1 MKLRE
6 ISLTALL
13 CNININRQM
22 YCTTSLARYWCS
34 DQVIV
39 QRALA
44 SRDLTHAKGACILA
58 GYLKL
63 LPLFIMI
70 FPGMAA
76 RVLFTDEV
84 ACADPEG
91 GNKKLELQMIHRFSQ
106 SQRRPLLEGLLCDY

>member
-1 MKLRE
+1 MIFGVA
-6 ISLTALL
+6 ISA
-13 CNININRQM
+13 IW
-22 YCTTSLARYWCS
+22 YWCS

-44 SRDLTHAKGACILA
+44 SKDMSHAKGACILA

-76 RVLFTDEV
+76 RILFTDDV
-84 ACADPEG
+84 ACAVPEG
-91 GNKKLELQMIHRFSQ
+91 KHSIKESRWSYSFVFSQ
-106 SQRRPLLEGLLCDY
+106 SVRGFVAVGVAAPTLLL

>member
-1 MKLRE
+1 MIFIIFIGQL
-6 ISLTALL
+6 
-13 CNININRQM
+13 
-22 YCTTSLARYWCS
+22 YCTTSLPRYWCS

-91 GNKKLELQMIHRFSQ
+91 GNK
-106 SQRRPLLEGLLCDY
+106 

>member
-1 MKLRE
+1 MLLTRINNLFLWALCVKHRKDL
-6 ISLTALL
+6 LTALL
-13 CNININRQM
+13 FISTVTDRSDVL
-22 YCTTSLARYWCS
+22 YTTSLPRYWCS

-91 GNKKLELQMIHRFSQ
+91 GNK
-106 SQRRPLLEGLLCDY
+106 